1 MIQLDQLSKRL
12 GTVQAI
18 DGITMAIPRAIVF
31 GLLGPNGAG
40 KTTLIRMLAGL
51 ITPTTGSITLFG
63 DSAPGRPRALR
74 RIGYMPQAAALYP
87 GLSIRENLRFSGRLY
102 GVAEPQ
108 LSRRSEE
115 VLDLVELGQRRN
127 DLVGTLS
134 GGMVR
139 RVMLASTMMH
149 QPELLILDEPT
160 AGVDPLLRLKFW
172 EWFERL
178 RQGGTTILV
187 STHHIS
193 EAVRCQRVIFL
204 RLGRVLE
211 DGPPRE
217 LMAKY
222 RTNDLEAAFVEATR
236 LEHEPRAN
244 GRGE

>member
-1 MIQLDQLSKRL
+1 MIRLDQLSKRL
-12 GTVQAI
+12 GAVQAI
-18 DGITMAIPRAIVF
+18 DGISMEIPSAIVF

-51 ITPTTGSITLFG
+51 ITPSSGNITLFG
-63 DSAPGRPRALR
+63 DTPPGRPQAQR
-74 RIGYMPQAAALYP
+74 RIGYMPQSAALYP
-87 GLSIRENLRFSGRLY
+87 GLSIRENLRFYGRLY
-102 GVAEPQ
+102 RVPEPE
-108 LSRRSEE
+108 LTRRCDE
-115 VLDLVELGQRRN
+115 VLDMVELSHRTN

-139 RVMLASTMMH
+139 RVMLASTMIH
-149 QPELLILDEPT
+149 QPPLLILDEPT
-160 AGVDPLLRLKFW
+160 TGVDPLLRLKFW
-172 EWFERL
+172 DWFEAL
-178 RQGGTTILV
+178 RQKGTTILV

-222 RTNDLEAAFVEATR
+222 GSNDLEAAFVEATR
-236 LEHEPRAN
+236 QEQEPPAN
-244 GRGE
+244 GRAE